1 MSYSLPKKNGKS
13 YYQTPTYNC
22 WSNMLSRTRN
32 KKHPGYKNYGGRGIT
47 VCNDWLKF
55 ENFLN
60 DMGEKP
66 RNLSIDRVN
75 NDGNYNKKNCRWA
88 TQKEQC
94 QNQRKN
100 IIIIYNGRKYIA
112 NDLVKVLGVSHSTI
126 VRRAMNNGSLTER
139 IIYKRKIDV
148 SSFLFTDNRNDDI
161 KKLRNLGTTMAQIG
175 DIFNISRQRVKQILD
190 NEL

>member
-1 MSYSLPKKNGKS
+1 
-13 YYQTPTYNC
+13 
-22 WSNMLSRTRN
+22 
-32 KKHPGYKNYGGRGIT
+32 
-47 VCNDWLKF
+47 
-55 ENFLN
+55 
-60 DMGEKP
+60 MGEKP